1 MWGGREGKEVNCLFS
16 AAETLAEEACLVLS
30 ISSAL

>member
-16 AAETLAEEACLVLS
+16 AAGTSAEEACSVLS
-30 ISSAL
+30 ALL